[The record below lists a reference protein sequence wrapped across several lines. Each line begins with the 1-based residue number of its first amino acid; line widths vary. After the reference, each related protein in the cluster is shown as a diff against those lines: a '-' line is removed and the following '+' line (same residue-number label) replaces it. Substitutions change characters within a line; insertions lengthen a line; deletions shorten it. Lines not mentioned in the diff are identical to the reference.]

1 VIESFHQLASK
12 IRAFM
17 SESISSVP
25 RAGQEDNLAT
35 LFNKLALDLF
45 EFQFQHNPAYQ
56 KFCQRRAVSP
66 GISHYGE
73 IPAISAS
80 AFKELELSVFPSS
93 LRTTIFHSSG
103 TTQQKR
109 GRHFHSPDSLALYE
123 DSLICWLKPFVLPER
138 DKMRM
143 LILTPRRESAPN
155 SSLVHMFETVDRHF
169 ALEPKYVGIQSN
181 LGWDID
187 YPAAMEVL
195 RHVQKSGEPVLICG
209 TAFSFVHLCD
219 KLGTSGWELPSG
231 SRIFETG
238 GYKGRSRALP
248 REELHEWISKTFQ
261 VNRSMIISE
270 YGMSEL
276 SSQAYDQ
283 IAGSD
288 APREFQFPPW
298 TRIQF
303 ISPETMLPVQTG
315 ESGLIRI
322 FDLANAGSV
331 MALQTEDLGHT
342 GAFGFELQGRAAL
355 AESRGCSL
363 MSLE

>member
-1 VIESFHQLASK
+1 
-12 IRAFM
+12 M
-17 SESISSVP
+17 SESISPVHTS
-25 RAGQEDNLAT
+25 RSEDERET

-45 EFQFQHNPAYQ
+45 EFQFQHDPAYQ

-66 GISHYGE
+66 GISHYAE
-73 IPAISAS
+73 IPAIPAS
-80 AFKELELSVFPSS
+80 AFKELELSVFPAN
-93 LRTTIFHSSG
+93 LRTTVFHSSG
-103 TTQQKR
+103 TTQQKP
-109 GRHFHSPDSLALYE
+109 GRHFHATDSLALYE
-123 DSLICWLKPFVLPER
+123 DSLIHWFKPFVLPER

-143 LILTPRRESAPN
+143 LILTPRREGAPN

-169 ALEPKYVGIQSN
+169 ASEPARYVGIHSN

-187 YPAAMEVL
+187 YSAAIEAL
-195 RHVQKSGEPVLICG
+195 RQVQRAGEPVLICG

-261 VNRSMIISE
+261 VSRSMIISE

-283 IAGSD
+283 MAGSD
-288 APREFQFPPW
+288 APREFRFPPW
-298 TRIQF
+298 VRIQF
-303 ISPETMLPVQTG
+303 ISPETMRPVQKG

>member
-1 VIESFHQLASK
+1 
-12 IRAFM
+12 M
-17 SESISSVP
+17 SESISPVHTS
-25 RAGQEDNLAT
+25 RSEDERET

-73 IPAISAS
+73 IPAIPAS
-80 AFKELELSVFPSS
+80 AFKELELSVFPAS

-109 GRHFHSPDSLALYE
+109 GRHFHSTVSLALYE
-123 DSLICWLKPFVLPER
+123 DSLIRWFKPFVLPES

-143 LILTPRRESAPN
+143 LILTPRRECAPN

-169 ALEPKYVGIQSN
+169 ASEPATYVGIQSN

-187 YPAAMEVL
+187 YSVAMEAL
-195 RHVQKSGEPVLICG
+195 RYIQKSGEPLLICG

-219 KLGTSGWELPSG
+219 KLGSHGWELPTG

-248 REELHEWISKTFQ
+248 KEELHELISKTFQ

-283 IAGSD
+283 IAGR
-288 APREFQFPPW
+288 AGHREFQFPPW
-298 TRIQF
+298 TRVQF
-303 ISPETMLPVQTG
+303 ISPETLKPVERG

-331 MALQTEDLGHT
+331 MSLQTEDLGRM
-342 GAFGFELQGRAAL
+342 GNFGFELQGRAAL